1 MLKYYKEFF
10 EFENAEVIQ
19 VVILVCFIL
28 FFVGLVYSII
38 EKPKGYY
45 KETSELPLEED
56 SEEDKLKI

>member
-10 EFENAEVIQ
+10 EFENAEIIQ
-19 VVILVCFIL
+19 IVILVCSIL

-38 EKPKGYY
+38 EKPKDYY
-45 KETSELPLEED
+45 KKTSELPLEKD